1 MKAVILAAGAGKRLR
16 PLTNYIP
23 KPLLPISG
31 KPAIGEI
38 VKNLMRLDVQELIV
52 VIGPEGKGGEIKKYL
67 KRFKVPISYVTQKRP
82 LGTAHALSAAAEK
95 INGDVLVT
103 AGDSIYPQS
112 HYKALYAAFIKE
124 DLDAALSLKVLDKKQ
139 MMASSTVRVG
149 KDGRILKII
158 EKPSDK
164 EILSEIACG
173 PLHIFKEL
181 IKDYLKVKKSK
192 RGEYELP
199 DAIQMMID
207 GGLKVKGVVA
217 KKWQHL
223 SSIEDFVRMNF
234 TPVSS

>member
-1 MKAVILAAGAGKRLR
+1 MKAVILAAGSGKRLR

-23 KPLLPISG
+23 KPLLPIG
-31 KPAIGEI
+31 RKPVIGEI
-38 VKNLMRLDVQELIV
+38 VTNLGALDFQEVIV
-52 VIGPEGKGGEIKKYL
+52 VIGPKGDEIKKYL
-67 KRFKVPISYVTQKRP
+67 SRFKAPISYVTQKRP
-82 LGTAHALSAAAEK
+82 LGTAHALSAAAKK
-95 INGDVLVT
+95 IDGDVLVT
-103 AGDSIYPQS
+103 AGDSVYPQS
-112 HYKALYAAFIKE
+112 HYKALYAAFVKE
-124 DLDAALSLKVLDKKQ
+124 DLDAALSLKVLDRKH
-139 MMASSTVRVG
+139 MIESSTVKVR

-173 PLHIFKEL
+173 PLHIFKAL
-181 IKDYLKVKKSK
+181 IKDYLKVKKSV

>member
-31 KPAIGEI
+31 KPVIGEI
-38 VKNLMRLDVQELIV
+38 AKNLMKLDVQELIV
-52 VIGPEGKGGEIKKYL
+52 VIGPRGRGDEIKRYL
-67 KRFKVPISYVTQKRP
+67 GRFNAPISYVTQNSP
-82 LGTAHALSAAAEK
+82 LGTAHALSAAAGK
-95 INGDVLVT
+95 MDGDVLVT

-112 HYKALYAAFIKE
+112 HYKALYAAFVKE

-139 MMASSTVRVG
+139 MRESSTVKIG
-149 KDGRILKII
+149 KDGRILKVI

-164 EILSEIACG
+164 EMLSEMACG
-173 PLHIFKEL
+173 PLHIFKES

-192 RGEYELP
+192 RGEYELA
-199 DAIQMMID
+199 DAMQMMID
-207 GGLKVKGVVA
+207 DGLKVKGVVA
-217 KKWQHL
+217 KKWKHL

-234 TPVSS
+234 LP